1 MKPKLKRK
9 NYKIAGEIL
18 YDDPAGGVAPR
29 FGSGVTNASTT
40 SMPNTI
46 NNASSGGMGGMSTGT
61 ANAAVAGGTALLN
74 LAAKADSGPH
84 KTAAGQGVATGL
96 KYAGTGA
103 ALGSTIGTAVGGPLG
118 TAIGGASGATIGFVA
133 GMAGGTI
140 SKYKENRRRRQAEQQ
155 DIKDNQNLFAQA
167 QQTTD
172 QTIGTQQ
179 SNPVYGMQTAK
190 KGGRIGYFDGNQVR
204 SNIKLP
210 NYAGT
215 PLANISNN
223 TSTSRPIGNKW
234 LEAEKQRDSQN
245 WVNSNHEQNASNETN
260 EIGQN
265 KNLSNYGKITGK
277 GALGEP
283 IIDPVGIIGGGIAAG
298 LVGGVGKSVVSEGLP
313 LGSSALKIAG
323 QYGAKMAEHAVFEVP
338 HLVDEAYQHYFGNE
352 TEHNQAIGNSET
364 TQILPK
370 PNQLLPRKKNGG
382 SLYEMGGNV
391 QKKSFNGI
399 VHSHKNGVDKT
410 KASMPEGTF
419 VVDADHLKQAVKHGV
434 IEPQKVSPHQGGV
447 PIMITGGKVA
457 PEGVISP
464 DKVEQLLAMGVD
476 LDKYAPN
483 ADTSIYD
490 LAGTRKNVKNGGR
503 LGYVDANVV
512 IDNFADYGQVKKSEG
527 APLAEV
533 WDHFGGPEGINPE
546 LSHKN
551 QMGKMV
557 SQAEAVNPGINAT
570 REQLDE
576 KLSKKRS
583 PVKEFSGI
591 SNKVNSNSSLPM
603 TDEEKLQAVK
613 YGALGLQSLETA
625 GESLWNLSRQ
635 RTPIPKPQRFISTP
649 YTPNVAAMDAAQQAA
664 QDKALATGMY
674 NVRQSGG
681 GAENF
686 NAMHANELENSLNY
700 NAQRTGVTE
709 GARQA
714 NTTLENQDRANYANS
729 LYAYGVGEAQ
739 AKDAFRAMKGEAF
752 SKGMTEEKSLLA
764 QGVGVYGEAI
774 DDKHDKYANL
784 YSNANAMSPGL
795 GHSSFDSTTYRK
807 NQTAYD
813 NAQRT
818 LNALRSRDQKKYDE
832 LKSSIRGM
840 NPVDAAT
847 YMETNLA

>member
-18 YDDPAGGVAPR
+18 YDDPAGGIAPR
-29 FGSGVTNASTT
+29 IGSGVTNASTA

-46 NNASSGGMGGMSTGT
+46 NNASSSGMGKMSTGT

-96 KYAGTGA
+96 KYGAQGASLGAG
-103 ALGSTIGTAVGGPLG
+103 IGTFFGPEG
-118 TAIGGASGATIGFVA
+118 TAIGGAAGAMLGFEA
-133 GMAGGTI
+133 GMVGGAM
-140 SKYKENRRRRQAEQQ
+140 SGYKENKRRRQTEQQ
-155 DIKDNQNLFAQA
+155 DIQNRSAQFAQA

-215 PLANISNN
+215 PLANIPNN
-223 TSTSRPIGNKW
+223 TSTSRPIGDKW
-234 LEAEKQRDSQN
+234 LEAEKQRDAQN
-245 WVNSNHEQNASNETN
+245 WVNSSREQHASNETN

-265 KNLSNYGKITGK
+265 RSLFNYGKPTGK
-277 GALGEP
+277 GALEEP
-283 IIDPVGIIGGGIAAG
+283 IIDPVGIIGGGVAAG
-298 LVGGVGKSVVSEGLP
+298 AIGGVGKSIISEGLP

-323 QYGAKMAEHAVFEVP
+323 EYGAKMAEHAVFEIP
-338 HLVDEAYQHYFGNE
+338 HLADEAYQHYFGNE
-352 TEHNQAIGNSET
+352 GEHNKAIGSSET
-364 TQILPK
+364 TSAK
-370 PNQLLPRKKNGG
+370 TNQLLPRKKNGG

-399 VHSHKNGVDKT
+399 IDSDKNGVDNT

-464 DKVEQLLAMGVD
+464 DKVKQLLAMGVD

-483 ADTSIYD
+483 ADHSIYD

-503 LGYVDANVV
+503 LKYADGDGVV
-512 IDNFADYGQVKKSEG
+512 DNFADYGQAKKSEG
-527 APLAEV
+527 APTAEV
-533 WDHFGGPEGINPE
+533 WEHLGGQKEFDPE

-570 REQLDE
+570 RKQLDE
-576 KLSKKRS
+576 KLSKKRP

-591 SNKVNSNSSLPM
+591 SNKVNANNSLPM

-625 GESLWNLSRQ
+625 GESLWNLSRD
-635 RTPIPKPQRFISTP
+635 RTPAPKPQRFISTP
-649 YTPNVAAMDAAQQAA
+649 YTSNVAAMDAAQQAA

-686 NAMHANELENSLNY
+686 NAMHANALENSLNY

-709 GARQA
+709 ADRQG
-714 NTTLENQDRANYANS
+714 NITLDNQDRANYANS
-729 LYAYGVGEAQ
+729 LYAWGVNDAG
-739 AKDAFRAMKGEAF
+739 AKDPFRAMKGEAF

-764 QGVGVYGEAI
+764 QGVGVYGQAI

-784 YSNANAMSPGL
+784 YNNANAMSPGL
-795 GHSSFDSTTYRK
+795 GHSSFDSTAYRK

-818 LNALRSRDQKKYDE
+818 LNSLRSRDPKKYDE
-832 LKSSIRGM
+832 LKSSIREM
-840 NPVDAAT
+840 NPVDAAI
-847 YMETNLA
+847 YMETNMA